1 MINSMIKN
9 RILIV
14 FGLFLIM
21 PSSSTSLFAESSN
34 SYYKAEENVY
44 FLMGD
49 FVNEWGFTNFNPI
62 DEKWKKEEASLQFFL

>member
-49 FVNEWGFTNFNPI
+49 FVNE
-62 DEKWKKEEASLQFFL
+62 